1 MMRIMNPVE
10 CPQCHKPFK
19 DVGAFIHHMW
29 VIHEWEST
37 DSLIYWGDNYRAKED
52 AEKKEI

>member
-1 MMRIMNPVE
+1 MNPVPCPE
-10 CPQCHKPFK
+10 CEKRFK

-37 DSLIYWGDNYRAKED
+37 ESLIYWGDNFRMSED
-52 AEKKEI
+52 AEKEV

>member
-1 MMRIMNPVE
+1 MESIK

-52 AEKKEI
+52 AEKKET